1 MPLPYMGSKRKL
13 AKDIYQAI
21 SSKNNTGIFVDPF
34 CGGFA
39 VSEEFLKHGWEV
51 YSSDINKYIIALL
64 RAVLFG
70 DDWLNKQL
78 AKPDFITR
86 EKFFDIIR
94 NPDKYDDCVVGFVQ
108 CVWSF
113 GNKGTTYLYGKPVE
127 DIKHIAH
134 NYVINGDEKQF
145 KEMLKVENISLPN
158 ELFPKMAEMPL
169 SDWFTRRRLLQGT
182 ARKLYRKYRELEHLQ
197 RMGQLT
203 NMRLEHLERMG
214 LLRQMQNL
222 ERMYYLARM
231 QHLERL
237 SDLKNMQGNNIKQ
250 LETKQY
256 KDVVIPKGAVVYC
269 DPPYANTAKYVT
281 GEFNSDEFWAWADE
295 VSRTNPVY
303 VSEYT
308 APDLA
313 GWKSVLNIDKR
324 VTLSKDN
331 NSKNAT
337 EHLFYKFGGE

>member
-13 AKDIYQAI
+13 AKDIYQVI
-21 SSKNNTGIFVDPF
+21 SSNSNTNILVDPF

-39 VSEEFLKHGWEV
+39 VSEEFLKHGWDV
-51 YSSDINKYIIALL
+51 YASDINKYIVALL
-64 RAVLFG
+64 RAILFG

-86 EKFFDIIR
+86 EKFFDITR
-94 NPDKYDDCVVGFVQ
+94 NPDKYDDCVVGYVQ
-108 CVWSF
+108 CIWSF
-113 GNKGTTYLYGKPVE
+113 GNNGKEYLYGKQVE
-127 DIKHIAH
+127 DIKHITH

-145 KEMLKVENISLPN
+145 KEMLKVENISIPN
-158 ELFPKMAEMPL
+158 ELFPKMAEIPL

-182 ARKLYRKYRELEHLQ
+182 ARKLYRKYKELEHLQ
-197 RMGQLT
+197 RIGRLK
-203 NMRLEHLERMG
+203 NMCL
-214 LLRQMQNL
+214 
-222 ERMYYLARM
+222 

-237 SDLKNMQGNNIKQ
+237 SNLENMLGNNIKQ

-256 KDVVIPKGAVVYC
+256 KDAVIPNGAVVYC
-269 DPPYANTAKYVT
+269 DPPYANTTKYVT
-281 GEFNSDEFWAWADE
+281 GEFNSKEFWAWADE

-313 GWKSVLNIDKR
+313 GWKSVLNIEMN
-324 VTLSKDN
+324 VTLGTDN
-331 NSKNAT
+331 NKKSM
-337 EHLFYKFGGE
+337 EHLFYKFKGGE

>member
-13 AKDIYQAI
+13 AKDIYHVI

-39 VSEEFLKHGWEV
+39 VSEEFLKHGWDI
-51 YSSDINKYIIALL
+51 YASDINKYIIALL

-78 AKPDFITR
+78 TKPDFITR
-86 EKFFDIIR
+86 EEFFDIIR

-108 CVWSF
+108 CIWSF

-127 DIKHIAH
+127 YIKHITH

-145 KEMLKVENISLPN
+145 KEMLKVENIHLSN
-158 ELFPKMAEMPL
+158 ELFPKMAEIPL
-169 SDWFTRRRLLQGT
+169 SDWSTRRKLLQGS

-203 NMRLEHLERMG
+203 NMRL
-214 LLRQMQNL
+214 QNL
-222 ERMYYLARM
+222 KRQEY
-231 QHLERL
+231 
-237 SDLKNMQGNNIKQ
+237 LKNMRCNNVKLLEQLKQLKQ

-256 KDVVIPKGAVVYC
+256 KDVAIPDGAVVYC

-281 GEFNSDEFWAWADE
+281 GEFNSDEFWKWADE

-308 APDLA
+308 APDLD
-313 GWKSVLNIDKR
+313 GWKSVLNIERK
-324 VTLSKDN
+324 VTLGTDN
-331 NSKNAT
+331 TKNSM
-337 EHLFYKFGGE
+337 EHLFYKYGGKSNG